1 MKRSMKLRKGAAL
14 LCCMTLMGSLIG
26 CSSGTTGSA
35 EDTKSN
41 VSTVN
46 SGETTKETADA
57 TGKTEGQVKYPEE
70 ITIDV
75 YDTQANYMGEQT
87 GWFAKVVKDKFNMK
101 LNIISANVGG
111 SSLFETRS
119 ANGYLGDLVLTGV
132 SGGTLA
138 DLVEADLVMDMSDY
152 IGDCENLQKRMTAIE
167 STSSLAEEE
176 GIWAVPCE
184 ISTLP
189 PTEPSEVTEPT
200 GACTVRFDIYE
211 EIGMPEIKDL
221 EDLLTVMKQMQ
232 DAAGTSD
239 SGKKVYAFSCFADW
253 DGGIM
258 QNATVFPGLFGW
270 DFQGTAMFNIA
281 DLDSP
286 IVKVIDDDSFYIRS
300 LRFLYQANQMGLVD
314 PESTT
319 QNFDTLHSKISDGAV
334 LYGWWPWLGTGAYNS
349 SEHTAEG
356 KGFASIVIDGMK
368 ICCYGNYAYGNN
380 NNAIMVGSKAQD
392 PQRMVDFIDW
402 LYSPEGICMSSSD
415 VGGNC
420 GPEGL
425 TWEKDANGKAVLTEF
440 GIRAFI
446 DREENL
452 EMPEEYGGGT
462 WRDGVSQL
470 NYQAVGVSEI
480 NEETG
485 MSFAYAKWPDY
496 IELTQTKLS
505 KAWEEWTGYTT
516 SLEYFKANDWLA
528 VRPGINYSAP
538 AYTTEIS
545 AINEQVG
552 QIIRNYSWQMVFAE
566 NDEHFESLLKEM
578 QDTCI
583 GLGFDSVYEVDVQN
597 IKDKI
602 AAYKEA
608 LQ

>member
-1 MKRSMKLRKGAAL
+1 MKQSMKLRKAMAL
-14 LCCMTLMGSLIG
+14 LCCMTLMGSLVG
-26 CSSGTTGSA
+26 CGSTPGEQGSVSTEGEQSSVSA
-35 EDTKSN
+35 EPSAETVKSY
-41 VSTVN
+41 
-46 SGETTKETADA
+46 GKE
-57 TGKTEGQVKYPEE
+57 KYPEE

-75 YDTQANYMGEQT
+75 YDTQANYMGEQS
-87 GWFAKVVKDKFNMK
+87 GWFAKVVEDRFNMK

-119 ANGYLGDLVLTGV
+119 ANGNLGDLILTGV
-132 SGGTLA
+132 SGGTLD
-138 DLVEADLVMDMSDY
+138 DLVEAGLVMDMTDY
-152 IGDCENLQKRMTAIE
+152 IGDCENLQKYMNMIE
-167 STSSLAEEE
+167 STSSLASEK

-184 ISTLP
+184 VSTLS
-189 PTEPSEVTEPT
+189 PTEPSETTEPT
-200 GACTVRFDIYE
+200 GACSVRFDLYE
-211 EIGMPEIKDL
+211 EIGMPEIETL
-221 EDLLTVMKQMQ
+221 EDLLPVMKQMQ
-232 DAAGTSD
+232 EAAGTSE
-239 SGKKVYAFSCFADW
+239 SGKKVYAFSCFGDW

-270 DFQGTAMFNIA
+270 DFQGTAMYNIA

-286 IVKVIDDDSFYIRS
+286 IISVIDNDSFYVRS

-319 QNFDTLHSKISDGAV
+319 QTYDTLYNKIKDGAV

-349 SEHTAEG
+349 SEHTSEG
-356 KGFASIVIDGMK
+356 KGFASIVLNDMK
-368 ICCYGNYAYGNN
+368 IGCFGNYAYGNN

-402 LYSPEGICMSSSD
+402 LYSPEGICMSCSD

-425 TWEKDANGKAVLTEF
+425 TWEKDADGKAVLTDF
-440 GIRAFI
+440 GIRAFV

-462 WRDGVSQL
+462 WKDGISQL
-470 NYQAVGVSEI
+470 NYQAVGVSDI

-485 MSFAYAKWPDY
+485 MSYAYAKWPDY
-496 IELTQTKLS
+496 IELTKTKLS
-505 KAWEEWTGYTT
+505 EDWNEWTGYTT

-566 NDEHFESLLKEM
+566 NDDQFESLLKEM
-578 QDTCI
+578 QDTCK
-583 GLGFDSVYEVDVQN
+583 GLGIDSVYEVDEQN
-597 IKDKI
+597 LKDKI

-608 LQ
+608 MQ